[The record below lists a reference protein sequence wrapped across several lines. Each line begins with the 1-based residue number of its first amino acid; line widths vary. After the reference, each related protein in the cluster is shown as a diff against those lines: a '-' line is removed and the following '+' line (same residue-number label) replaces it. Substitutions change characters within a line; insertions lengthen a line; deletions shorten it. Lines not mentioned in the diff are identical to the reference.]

1 VLQYTDFGETWYKGM
16 TLSVSKRMSH
26 NYEFLLAYTLGKAE
40 DNSTDFQS
48 AFIPQDNGR
57 GRDPNDKTGLPVG
70 FNPDLERG
78 PATHDQRHR
87 FVFSG
92 VYQMP
97 WDVRVSTI
105 VTAASGRPFTPIT
118 GVDVNGD
125 GDGGAIPGSD
135 RARANPADIGTSVG
149 RNSENLPGMFT
160 VDLRLSKRIKLGGGA
175 ALDVIAEAFN
185 LFDRTNYSDVNNVF
199 GVGAFPGSP
208 QTDAQGRVTYG
219 TFTAALPP
227 RQVQVA
233 AKVSF

>member
-1 VLQYTDFGETWYKGM
+1 
-16 TLSVSKRMSH
+16 
-26 NYEFLLAYTLGKAE
+26 
-40 DNSTDFQS
+40 
-48 AFIPQDNGR
+48 
-57 GRDPNDKTGLPVG
+57 
-70 FNPDLERG
+70 
-78 PATHDQRHR
+78 
-87 FVFSG
+87 
-92 VYQMP
+92 MP
-97 WDVRVSTI
+97 WDVRISTI

-135 RARANPADIGTSVG
+135 RARRTPTDITTSVG

-160 VDLRLSKRIKLGGGA
+160 VDLRLSKRFKLGGSA

-185 LFDRTNYSDVNNVF
+185 LLDRANYSEVNNVF
-199 GVGAFPGSP
+199 GVGAFPSAP

-219 TFTAALPP
+219 TFTAAMPP